1 MTVGEIKDFVMF
13 QTNNDA
19 EDVGEYEP
27 YLLGYINEGYDRL
40 VYAFAKEHVASG
52 SAAYPPLAQDTD
64 VPLLPNWAH
73 PGIANWATWCVY
85 RNGNPAKQNRGMQ
98 FRAAAE
104 ETAAQI
110 RSGSTAKAFFN
121 VPR

>member
-40 VYAFAKEHVASG
+40 VYAFAKEHIASD
-52 SAAYPPLAQDTD
+52 SSAYPPLADDAD
-64 VPLLPNWAH
+64 VLNLPEWVH
-73 PGIANWATWCVY
+73 PGVSNWATWCVY
-85 RNGNPAKQNRGMQ
+85 RSGNPAKQNRGLQ

-104 ETAAQI
+104 EILSQI
-110 RSGSTAKAFFN
+110 RAGSTAKNFFN
-121 VPR
+121 IPR